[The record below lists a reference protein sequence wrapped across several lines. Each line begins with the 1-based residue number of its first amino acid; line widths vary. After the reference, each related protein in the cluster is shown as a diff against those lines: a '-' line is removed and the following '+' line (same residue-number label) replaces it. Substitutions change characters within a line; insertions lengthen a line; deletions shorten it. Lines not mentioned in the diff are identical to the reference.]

1 MSLTRDKK
9 GQFLCCENRKQSF
22 RGKSETP
29 FLRCLKPMTD
39 NLFSDFVVFRGSYVL
54 MCTQTFHVP

>member
-39 NLFSDFVVFRGSYVL
+39 SFLILLFFEEA
-54 MCTQTFHVP
+54 MC